1 MKTIF
6 AIFFSILLGSCPNN
20 NQENQET
27 KMNSLYQGTLHGN
40 GVGGFEKEN
49 LVIKSEKEWQAF
61 LLKAD
66 ASNQFTDLIDFS
78 KNIIIAVIDSQKNTG
93 GFSIEISKIKEEKS
107 KLLITIESKGP
118 KPTDMVT
125 MVLTQPIHIVKIPK
139 TKKDIVFVTE

>member
-1 MKTIF
+1 MKIMFT
-6 AIFFSILLGSCPNN
+6 IFFSILLASCPNG
-20 NQENQET
+20 NQENQE
-27 KMNSLYQGTLHGN
+27 KMNSLYKGTLHGN
-40 GVGGFEKEN
+40 GIGKFEKEN

-66 ASNQFTDLIDFS
+66 ASNQFNDLVEFS
-78 KNIIIAVIDSQKNTG
+78 KSIIVVVIDAQKNTG

-107 KLLITIESKGP
+107 KLLINIESKGP

-125 MVLTQPIHIVKIPK
+125 MSLTQPIHIVKIPK